1 MAAACRWGLRI
12 LPGLY
17 LVALALLAMGTAGLF
32 GQERDPLAGVFLMP
46 LGLPWVLW
54 LDGVGAA
61 LRPWLAALAP
71 ALNLALLAAACRL
84 LPWARA

>member
-1 MAAACRWGLRI
+1 MAGACRWALRI
-12 LPGLY
+12 LLGLS
-17 LVALALLAMGTAGLF
+17 LVALALLAIGLFGLF

-61 LRPWLAALAP
+61 LTPWLAALAP
-71 ALNLALLAAACRL
+71 ALNLALLVAACRL
-84 LPWARA
+84 LPRAKA